1 MEKTYK
7 DNAMNR
13 RLGRVGMPIGSM
25 PQSSS
30 GSNANLKE
38 YVDNEQNRRLGRV
51 GLQHGTAKVS
61 NQRHH
66 SEEAST
72 SSQRNQTP
80 RTLTSSHSATDY
92 VSSQIRS
99 AGNRNQT
106 RLAKDAG
113 SDENERTRKVY
124 VDNPQ
129 NRRLNRVGLPHGTT
143 AESSRQLDQ
152 RDTNSSPYRDLK
164 TERKL
169 FPSTSQHDTRTR
181 RSHSPVA
188 THDAVISQKNINDIN
203 DVKNVHSKQIPSSS
217 RTNSQEALSKT
228 TKVYVD
234 NAHNRK
240 LGRVGLPHGT
250 AGVSKTD
257 EKPERNDWIV
267 EDEKKQVYC
276 GKAVASNNEC
286 RSQSINDKK
295 PQTNVKGYG
304 GLLYD
309 NYDKDTYKLDLVND
323 TTEAC
328 SNNLPNA
335 IEDTRRRYVD
345 NAYNR
350 KLGRVGL
357 PHGEAVV
364 YKNEERPREGTTRVY
379 VDNPQNQ
386 KLGRVGL
393 PLGCKVF
400 SSKTKEITTRVYA
413 DTPLNRALGRV
424 GKTLGSMPRLS
435 FVTNKVHKI
444 MDKWDP
450 DGVDNSYQNNK
461 CIPEEERCI
470 DDVAVLDDIL
480 SDRDTSKEARQQA
493 KYHQNRERAENSWKR
508 ANKSKESP
516 KTDMSFLHEYKG
528 RKIEFNELKLHS
540 VIGSGG
546 FGQVYYAKWKET
558 VVAVK
563 IIRSDLVQSE
573 KVIATFG
580 DEVMKF
586 CTMNHP
592 NIVKF
597 IGACTKKPDLSIVME
612 YMQFS
617 LCDALHVRRL
627 KFSDETLLSIIQQI
641 CKGMKYLHDGRIA
654 HCDLKPGNILMDYV
668 ENHVCNVKITDFGLS
683 MIRSHSTISLSH
695 DGTDK
700 VVQYIGTPR
709 YAAPEILRGEIL
721 SQRDMLHADVWALG
735 LVFFE
740 VIFADEPYHNFD
752 VLQLRTQVGDRGVPP
767 EISEENMIDDK
778 VLAIIYNSWNFEPAD
793 RPRINEIYDVFNR
806 TVSIFMDQEN

>member
-1 MEKTYK
+1 MEKTCK

-13 RLGRVGMPIGSM
+13 RRGRVGMHM

-30 GSNANLKE
+30 ASNANLKE
-38 YVDNEQNRRLGRV
+38 YVDNEQKFRLGRV
-51 GLQHGTAKVS
+51 DLQHGTAKVS

-72 SSQRNQTP
+72 SSHRNQTP
-80 RTLTSSHSATDY
+80 RTLTSSHSATDC

-99 AGNRNQT
+99 AGNRDPT
-106 RLAKDAG
+106 RLATDAG
-113 SDENERTRKVY
+113 SDENKRTKKVH
-124 VDNPQ
+124 VDNPK
-129 NRRLNRVGLPHGTT
+129 NKRLNRAGLPHGTT

-152 RDTNSSPYRDLK
+152 RDTNSSPYRGLK
-164 TERKL
+164 TERKSY
-169 FPSTSQHDTRTR
+169 PSSSQHDTRTR

-217 RTNSQEALSKT
+217 RTNSQVASSRT
-228 TKVYVD
+228 TKVNVD
-234 NAHNRK
+234 NAHNRNV
-240 LGRVGLPHGT
+240 GRVGFPHGT

-257 EKPERNDWIV
+257 EKPE
-267 EDEKKQVYC
+267 DEKKQVYC
-276 GKAVASNNEC
+276 RKGVASTNEC

-295 PQTNVKGYG
+295 PQTNVKSISYG
-304 GLLYD
+304 SLLYD

-323 TTEAC
+323 TTKAC

-335 IEDTRRRYVD
+335 IEDTIRRYVD

-350 KLGRVGL
+350 K
-357 PHGEAVV
+357 
-364 YKNEERPREGTTRVY
+364 Y
-379 VDNPQNQ
+379 D
-386 KLGRVGL
+386 RVGL
-393 PLGCKVF
+393 PLGSKVV
-400 SSKTKEITTRVYA
+400 SSKTKKITTRVYA
-413 DTPLNRALGRV
+413 DTPLNRKLGRV

-444 MDKWDP
+444 MDKWVP
-450 DGVDNSYQNNK
+450 DDLDNSNQSNK
-461 CIPEEERCI
+461 CIPEDERCI

-480 SDRDTSKEARQQA
+480 SDRDTSKEAHQQA
-493 KYHQNRERAENSWKR
+493 IYHQNREQAENSWKKV
-508 ANKSKESP
+508 NKSKKSP
-516 KTDMSFLHEYKG
+516 KTDMSFLREYKG
-528 RKIEFNELKLHS
+528 SKIEFRELELQS

-546 FGQVYYAKWKET
+546 FGQVHYAKWKQT
-558 VVAVK
+558 VVAAK
-563 IIRSDLVQSE
+563 MIRSDLVQSE
-573 KVIATFG
+573 KVIAKFG
-580 DEVMKF
+580 DEVIKF

-597 IGACTKKPDLSIVME
+597 IGACIKKPYLSIVME

-641 CKGMKYLHDGRIA
+641 CEGMKYLHDRRIA

-752 VLQLRTQVGDRGVPP
+752 VLQLRTQVGDHGVPP
-767 EISEENMIDDK
+767 EISDKNMIDDK
-778 VLAIIYNSWNFEPAD
+778 VLAIINKSWNFKPVE
-793 RPRINEIYDVFNR
+793 RPRINEIYDVFKG
-806 TVSIFMDQEN
+806 TESIFMDQEN